1 MRIQKPTPH
10 SLQTTQQTVYQHES
24 QIAVWLLVLE
34 DSFMVI
40 NANPTVWSSCLDQ
53 YFHFEV
59 MSPIT
64 SRCHFSR
71 GLTCVAVRSG
81 PAFQTGLVSIE
92 VARVMPEEFIPR
104 PTKLVAAK
112 AVVVL
117 VTANP
122 DLVLKL
128 GHEAIVS
135 QLLPMQAGVDHARMR
150 CFLNQLP
157 ICT

>member
-1 MRIQKPTPH
+1 M
-10 SLQTTQQTVYQHES
+10 
-24 QIAVWLLVLE
+24 
-34 DSFMVI
+34 
-40 NANPTVWSSCLDQ
+40 
-53 YFHFEV
+53 
-59 MSPIT
+59 
-64 SRCHFSR
+64 FSAAP
-71 GLTCVAVRSG
+71 LSTYSCVAVRSG

-128 GHEAIVS
+128 GHEAVVS
-135 QLLPMQAGVDHARMR
+135 QLLPMQAGVDHAGMR

-157 ICT
+157 ICTTGFIVEVQGFHYQSVGPRPGKTEG